1 MEQTPAT
8 DRKPA
13 TTRMVVTERSK
24 AGSKIKYS

>member
-1 MEQTPAT
+1 MDQTPAT
-8 DRKPA
+8 AGKQA